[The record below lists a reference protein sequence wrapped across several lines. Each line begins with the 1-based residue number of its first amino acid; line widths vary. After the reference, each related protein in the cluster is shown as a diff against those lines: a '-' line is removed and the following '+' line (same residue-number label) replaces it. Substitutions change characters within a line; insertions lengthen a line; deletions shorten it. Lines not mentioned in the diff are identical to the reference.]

1 MAPSGC
7 GRVRRRLLIVE
18 DESPLVRG
26 LSHTF
31 RANGF
36 DVVAAADGPSG
47 LEAARSEKPD
57 LILLDVM
64 LPKMNGYE
72 VCRAI
77 RSEDAE
83 TPILMLT
90 AKTQEQDI
98 ILGLNLG
105 ADDYI
110 TKPFR
115 TGELIARIKAL
126 LRRRAPAG
134 PLFLFGDFELDV
146 AAGRL
151 TRAGREIALTS
162 REFRLLAHFATRP
175 GRALSRDS
183 ILNAVWGNLAFVTE
197 RSIDRY
203 VATLRAKIEP
213 HPHKPIYIRT
223 IRDIGYRFE
232 PD

>member
-1 MAPSGC
+1 MSG
-7 GRVRRRLLIVE
+7 RLLIVE

-31 RANGF
+31 KVNGF
-36 DVVAAADGPSG
+36 EVMTAADGESG
-47 LEAARSEKPD
+47 LNAALSAKPD

-77 RSEDAE
+77 RDQDPD

-90 AKTQEQDI
+90 AKSQEQDI
-98 ILGLNLG
+98 VLGLNIG

-115 TGELIARIKAL
+115 TGELIARVKAL
-126 LRRRAPAG
+126 LRRRPANAT
-134 PLFLFGDFELDV
+134 LFRFGDLEVDV
-146 AAGRL
+146 RAGRV
-151 TRAGREIALTS
+151 TRAGREVALTS
-162 REFRLLAHFATRP
+162 REFRLLTHFIARP

-183 ILNAVWGNLAFVTE
+183 ILNAVWGSLAFVTE

-213 HPHKPIYIRT
+213 HPHKPTYIRT